1 MLPIIENKQSKISIN
16 SWIVAIIFFILMVLP
31 FYEGNFVSGIWAV
44 AFLSLFF
51 GLSSVVV
58 AIMYK
63 IRSNKFKKLL
73 SGEKTLAHWTLSEV
87 DKIKYVNYQFENRKK
102 KNKFNF
108 MLISIFMVV
117 IFGFIILMMDD
128 DDRMVMVYILLGYL
142 ALFGSFAYFTPF
154 YFKNKNTNGDGHIL
168 IGKNFAYINGYFH
181 NWDFLLSGIEQV
193 EIIHEPFYGLHL
205 VYYYT
210 TRSLRNTEEIDIP
223 APLDYD
229 LKPLVNQLTEN

>member
-1 MLPIIENKQSKISIN
+1 MLPILENKQRKISN
-16 SWIVAIIFFILMVLP
+16 GSWMVAIIFFVLMVLP
-31 FYEGNFVSGIWAV
+31 FYEGNPFTKIWAV
-44 AFLSLFF
+44 AFLSFFF
-51 GLSSVVV
+51 GISSVVV

-63 IRSNKFKKLL
+63 MRSNKFEKLL
-73 SGEKTLAHWTLSEV
+73 SGEKTLAHWTLSES
-87 DKIKYVNYQFENRKK
+87 DKIKYVNFQFENRKK

-117 IFGFIILMMDD
+117 IFGFFILMMDD
-128 DDRMVMVYILLGYL
+128 DERMVMVYILLGYL
-142 ALFGSFAYFTPF
+142 ALFGSFAYFMPF
-154 YFKNKNTNGDGHIL
+154 YFRNKNKNGDGHIL

-223 APLDYD
+223 APLNYD
-229 LKPLVNQLTEN
+229 LNPLVEQLT

>member
-1 MLPIIENKQSKISIN
+1 MLPILENKQRKISN
-16 SWIVAIIFFILMVLP
+16 GSWMVAIIFFVLMVLP
-31 FYEGNFVSGIWAV
+31 FYEGNPFTKIWAV
-44 AFLSLFF
+44 AFLSFFF
-51 GLSSVVV
+51 GISSVVV

-63 IRSNKFKKLL
+63 MRSNKFEKLL
-73 SGEKTLAHWTLSEV
+73 SGEKTLAHWTLSES
-87 DKIKYVNYQFENRKK
+87 DKIKYVNFQFENRKK

-117 IFGFIILMMDD
+117 IIGFFILMMDD
-128 DDRMVMVYILLGYL
+128 DERMVMVYILLGYL
-142 ALFGSFAYFTPF
+142 ALFGSFAYFMPF
-154 YFKNKNTNGDGHIL
+154 YFRNKNKNGDGHIL

-229 LKPLVNQLTEN
+229 LNPLVEQLT

>member
-1 MLPIIENKQSKISIN
+1 MLPILENKQRKISN
-16 SWIVAIIFFILMVLP
+16 GSWMVAIIFFVLMVLP
-31 FYEGNFVSGIWAV
+31 FYEGNPFTKIWAV
-44 AFLSLFF
+44 AFLSFFF
-51 GLSSVVV
+51 GISSVVV

-63 IRSNKFKKLL
+63 MRSNKFEKLL
-73 SGEKTLAHWTLSEV
+73 SGEKTLAHWTLSES
-87 DKIKYVNYQFENRKK
+87 DKIKYVNFQFENRKK

-117 IFGFIILMMDD
+117 IIGFFILMMDD
-128 DDRMVMVYILLGYL
+128 DERMVMVYILLGYL
-142 ALFGSFAYFTPF
+142 ALFGSFAYFMPF
-154 YFKNKNTNGDGHIL
+154 YFRNKNKNGDGHIL

-229 LKPLVNQLTEN
+229 LNHLVEQLT